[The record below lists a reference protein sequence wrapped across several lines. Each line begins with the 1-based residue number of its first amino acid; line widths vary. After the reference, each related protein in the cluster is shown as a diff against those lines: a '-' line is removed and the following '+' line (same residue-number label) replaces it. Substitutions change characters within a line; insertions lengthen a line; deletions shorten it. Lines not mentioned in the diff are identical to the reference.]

1 MPKQKRFGKR
11 LVGARVLQVL
21 PLLCLLLA
29 PSAREEST
37 HGDKVT
43 GAAGTAELSG
53 ALRIL
58 RTAVVPTVHTSA
70 LP

>member
-1 MPKQKRFGKR
+1 MPKQKHFGKR

-29 PSAREEST
+29 PSAWDDST

-43 GAAGTAELSG
+43 GAAGTAVLLG

-58 RTAVVPTVHTSA
+58 RTAAVPTVHT
-70 LP
+70 LKV

>member
-1 MPKQKRFGKR
+1 MPKQKHFGKR
-11 LVGARVLQVL
+11 LVGARALQVL

-29 PSAREEST
+29 PSARDDST

-43 GAAGTAELSG
+43 GAAGTAVLLG

-58 RTAVVPTVHTSA
+58 RTAVVPTVHT
-70 LP
+70 LKV